1 MISRRDV
8 LAATAAGGV
17 VAAASMTL
25 ANAASAPEKSPI
37 SFGNPDDPPQG
48 AINAKNLRSVT
59 DPGPQNPAIRSQF
72 PAAFSPPPTD
82 VGSMPLSWASFNN
95 APRRIQNGGWAR
107 EVTQSDFAV
116 AETLS
121 GVNMRLTSGGIRE
134 MHWHQFAEW
143 AYMTYGSCRITV
155 LDELGRPYVAD
166 VNEGD
171 LWYFP
176 AGLPHSLQ
184 GLGADGCEFLIV
196 FDDGH
201 ASEFTTLLM
210 TEWFTHTPPNILA
223 DNFGVPV
230 ETFAKIPLRDLYI
243 FQGDLPGDLAVDR
256 AAVSG
261 RGAPP
266 HPFTFSLGS
275 MAPTRE
281 TRGGTVRI
289 ADSRNFTVSTTVAA
303 ALLTIRPGGMRE
315 MHWHPNADEW
325 QYWIKGK
332 GQMTIFN
339 TGPNAVTMDF
349 NPGDVGY
356 VKKNLGHYIKNTGD
370 TDLQVLEV
378 FKAPRFADV
387 SLSDWITHTPPA
399 LVSQHLNVSAE
410 TIAKFPRN
418 KPDIVPL

>member
-1 MISRRDV
+1 MNPISRRNMM
-8 LAATAAGGV
+8 AATAVGGV
-17 VAAASMTL
+17 VAAASMTT
-25 ANAASAPEKSPI
+25 ASAAPVKSDI
-37 SFGNPDDPPQG
+37 SFGNPNDPPQG
-48 AINAKNLRSVT
+48 AINAKNPRSVT
-59 DPGPQNPAIRSQF
+59 DPGPQNPAIRDQF
-72 PAAFSPPPTD
+72 PSAFSPPATD
-82 VGSMPLSWASFNN
+82 VGDMPLPWASFNN

-107 EVTQSDFAV
+107 QVTQDSFAV
-116 AETLS
+116 AETIS

-134 MHWHQFAEW
+134 MHWHLFAEW
-143 AYMTYGSCRITV
+143 AYMTYGSCRITII
-155 LDELGRPYVAD
+155 DELGRPYIAD
-166 VNEGD
+166 VKEGD

-184 GLGADGCEFLIV
+184 GLGPDGCEFLIC
-196 FDDGH
+196 FDEGR
-201 ASEFTTLLM
+201 ASEFTTLLVS
-210 TEWFTHTPPNILA
+210 EWFTHTPPNILA
-223 DNFGVPV
+223 ENFGVPV
-230 ETFAKIPLRDLYI
+230 ETFANIPLRDLYI
-243 FQGDLPGDLAVDR
+243 FQGDLPGDLAADR
-256 AAVSG
+256 ATVSE

-281 TRGGTVRI
+281 TKGGSVRI
-289 ADSRNFTVSTTVAA
+289 ADSKNFTVSTTIAA

-332 GQMTIFN
+332 GIMTVFN

-349 NPGDVGY
+349 NPGDIGY

-378 FKAPRFADV
+378 FRAPQFMDV

-399 LVSQHLNVSAE
+399 LVAQHLNVSKE
-410 TIAKFPRN
+410 TIAKFPRS
-418 KPDIVPL
+418 KPEIMPL

>member
-1 MISRRDV
+1 MVTRRGV
-8 LAATAAGGV
+8 LTATALGV
-17 VAAASMTL
+17 VTASGMTAVEAAPQK
-25 ANAASAPEKSPI
+25 SAI

-48 AINAKNLRSVT
+48 AINAASPRSVA
-59 DPGPQNPAIRSQF
+59 DPGPQNLAISSQF
-72 PAAFSPPPTD
+72 PSAFSPPPTD

-95 APRRIQNGGWAR
+95 ASRRIQNGGWAR
-107 EVTQSDFAV
+107 QVTQSDFAL
-116 AETLS
+116 ADTLS

-143 AYMTYGSCRITV
+143 AYMTYGNCRITV
-155 LDELGRPYVAD
+155 LDEMGRPYIAD
-166 VNEGD
+166 VKEGD

-184 GLGADGCEFLIV
+184 GLGPDGCEFLIV

-201 ASEFTTLLM
+201 ASEFATLLL
-210 TEWFTHTPPNILA
+210 TDWFAHTPPDVLA
-223 DNFGVPV
+223 RNFGVPA

-243 FQGDLPGDLAVDR
+243 FQGSLPGDLAADR

-261 RGAPP
+261 KGAPP

-281 TRGGTVRI
+281 THGGAVRV
-289 ADSRNFTVSTTVAA
+289 ADSINFTVSTTVAA

-332 GQMTIFN
+332 GRMTIFN

-349 NPGDVGY
+349 NPGDIGY
-356 VKKNLGHYIKNTGD
+356 VKKNLGHYIQNTGD
-370 TDLQVLEV
+370 IDLQVLEV
-378 FKAPRFADV
+378 FRAPRFIDV
-387 SLSDWITHTPPA
+387 SLSDWITHTPPD
-399 LVSQHLNVSAE
+399 LVAQHLNVCAQ
-410 TIAKFPRN
+410 TIARFPQN
-418 KPDIVPL
+418 KPEIVPV

>member
-1 MISRRDV
+1 MMSRRDV
-8 LAATAAGGV
+8 LATTAVAGVVTAATMS
-17 VAAASMTL
+17 A
-25 ANAASAPEKSPI
+25 ANAAPVKSPI
-37 SFGNPDDPPQG
+37 SYGNPDDPPQG
-48 AINAKNLRSVT
+48 AINATNPRSVT
-59 DPGPQNPAIRSQF
+59 DPGPQNPAISSQF
-72 PAAFSPPPTD
+72 PSAFSPPPTD
-82 VGSMPLSWASFNN
+82 VGGMPRSWASFNN

-107 EVTQSDFAV
+107 EVTQSDFAI
-116 AETLS
+116 ASTLS

-143 AYMTYGSCRITV
+143 AYMTYGGCRITI
-155 LDELGRPYVAD
+155 LDQEGRPYIAD
-166 VNEGD
+166 VKEGD

-184 GLGADGCEFLIV
+184 GLGPDGCEFLIV

-201 ASEFTTLLM
+201 ASEFATLLM
-210 TEWFTHTPPNILA
+210 TEWFTHTPPEVLA
-223 DNFGVPV
+223 GNFGVSAD
-230 ETFAKIPLRDLYI
+230 TFAKIPLRDLYI
-243 FQGDLPGDLAVDR
+243 FQGELPGGLAADR

-261 RGAPP
+261 KGTPP

-275 MAPTRE
+275 MAPSRE

-289 ADSRNFTVSTTVAA
+289 ADSTNFTVSTTVAA

-332 GQMTIFN
+332 GRMTIFN

-356 VKKNLGHYIKNTGD
+356 VKKNLGHYIQNTGD

-378 FKAPRFADV
+378 FRAPAFQDV
-387 SLSDWITHTPPA
+387 SLSDWLAHTPPA
-399 LVSQHLNVSAE
+399 LVAQHLNLSEE
-410 TIAKFPRN
+410 TIAKLPRN
-418 KPDIVPL
+418 RPEIMPE

>member
-1 MISRRDV
+1 MVSRREV
-8 LAATAAGGV
+8 LAVTAGI
-17 VAAASMTL
+17 VAAAGVTKV
-25 ANAASAPEKSPI
+25 AAAPEKSPI

-48 AINAKNLRSVT
+48 AINATNPRSVS
-59 DPGPQNPAIRSQF
+59 DPGPQNPAISGQF
-72 PAAFSPPPTD
+72 PSAFSPASTN
-82 VGSMPLSWASFNN
+82 VGGMPLSWASFNN

-107 EVTQSDFAV
+107 EVTQSDFQIAD
-116 AETLS
+116 TLA

-143 AYMTYGSCRITV
+143 AYVTYGNCRITV
-155 LDELGRPYVAD
+155 LDEAGRPYIAD
-166 VNEGD
+166 VKEGD

-176 AGLPHSLQ
+176 AGFPHSLQ
-184 GLGADGCEFLIV
+184 GLGSDGCEFVIV

-201 ASEFTTLLM
+201 ASEFSTLLV
-210 TEWFTHTPPNILA
+210 TDWFTHTPPDVLA
-223 DNFGVPV
+223 LNFGVPA

-243 FQGDLPGDLAVDR
+243 FQGNVPGALAADQ

-261 RGAPP
+261 KGAPP
-266 HPFTFSLGS
+266 HPFTFALGS
-275 MAPTRE
+275 MTPTRE

-289 ADSRNFTVSTTVAA
+289 ADSTNFTVSTTVAA

-332 GQMTIFN
+332 GRMTIFN

-356 VKKNLGHYIKNTGD
+356 VKRNLGHYIQNTGD
-370 TDLQVLEV
+370 IDLQVLEV
-378 FKAPRFADV
+378 FRAPRFMDV

-399 LVSQHLNVSAE
+399 LVAEHLNLSEE

-418 KPDIVPL
+418 KPEIVPA